1 MDAAQN
7 IEIDIKEAL
16 KRLKQKSK
24 EISKNSPP
32 PIANDEP
39 LGRLSGGPEHLDLN
53 KDKDDG

>member
-1 MDAAQN
+1 M
-7 IEIDIKEAL
+7 KEQGYEEPDLKDAL

-32 PIANDEP
+32 PIDNDEP

-53 KDKDDG
+53 QDDE